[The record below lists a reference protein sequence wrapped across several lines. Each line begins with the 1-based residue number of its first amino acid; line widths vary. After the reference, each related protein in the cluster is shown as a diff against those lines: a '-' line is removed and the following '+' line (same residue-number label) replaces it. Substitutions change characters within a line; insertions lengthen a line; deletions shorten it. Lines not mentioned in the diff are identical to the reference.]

1 MSATTTPSLP
11 QGTRDFDAVTVRK
24 RNHIFAT
31 IRSVFERYGFEPLE
45 TPALENLTTL
55 TGKYGEEGDQ
65 LMYKVLN
72 NGISNPK
79 NSEKAREGFEKAI
92 TGKSSPLLTER
103 ALRYDLTIPFA
114 RYVAMN
120 HGKLTLPLRRYQIQ
134 PVWRGDSPQKGRYRE
149 FTQCDADIIGS
160 RSPMNEAELVLIC
173 RDVFDRLGLKG
184 YRLCINNRKI
194 LSALAEV
201 CGAESQSI
209 AITTAIDKLDK
220 IGPEKVC
227 EELASKGLSPA
238 QIDTVKNY
246 LNANG
251 PLTDPADNPRK
262 ITFLQEFFTGNTT
275 GLQGIAEISELFQ
288 LLPEGLPLHID
299 LTLARGLTY
308 YTGAIFEAKAPA
320 TVKIG
325 SIGGGGRY
333 DDLTGLFGVPGIPGV
348 GMSFGVDRIFDV
360 LTELDL
366 FPENIQQGATVVF
379 FNLGKEESVYGFRI
393 MQQLREAGIAAEMY
407 HEPAKMGKQFN
418 YAEKKNIP
426 FAAIIGSREM
436 EEQSCL
442 VKELATGEQQKI
454 LVNELTVFF
463 DSRKKGRT

>member
-24 RNHIFAT
+24 RNHIFTT

-72 NGISNPK
+72 NGINNPK
-79 NSEKAREGFEKAI
+79 NAEKAREGFEKVLS
-92 TGKSSPLLTER
+92 GKSSPLLTER

-149 FTQCDADIIGS
+149 FTQCDADIVGS

-173 RDVFDRLGLKG
+173 RDVFNALGLNG
-184 YRLCINNRKI
+184 YKLCINNRNI

-201 CGAESQSI
+201 CGAEAQSV

-220 IGPEKVC
+220 IGLEKVC
-227 EELASKGLSPA
+227 EELSAKGLSTA
-238 QIDTVKNY
+238 QIDQIKTY

-251 PLTDPADNPRK
+251 PLTDPADNARK
-262 ITFLQEFFTGNTT
+262 IDFLQKFFAGNPA
-275 GLQGIAEISELFQ
+275 GLKGIAEIYSLFQ
-288 LLPEGLPLHID
+288 LLPEELPLHID

-320 TVKIG
+320 SVKIG

-360 LTELDL
+360 LNELNL
-366 FPENIQQGATVVF
+366 FPENIQQGATVLF
-379 FNLGKEESVYGFRI
+379 FNLGQEESAYAFRI
-393 MQQLREAGIAAEMY
+393 MQQLRDAGLSAEIY
-407 HEPAKMGKQFN
+407 HESAKMGKQFS
-418 YAEKKNIP
+418 YAEKKHIR

-436 EEQSCL
+436 EEQVCM

-454 LVNELTVFF
+454 PIAGLAAFF
-463 DSRKKGRT
+463 QSRKK